1 MSVFIDITVT
11 FAILLMTFEEVDY
24 ASSMNNI

>member
-1 MSVFIDITVT
+1 MIEGIFIDITVV
-11 FAILLMTFEEVDY
+11 FAIFLTFEEVD